1 MFSKTK
7 SPSELTNSNLLER
20 ITILENNMQQLIQN
34 NQFLIQKVA
43 YLENALNESHQKLE
57 RRITD
62 YTDVWHPMMTANIVR
77 VKEELVDTVN
87 ASVKSGLDNVIESEV
102 KSIIKSETQTIVDKL
117 ITLQNKFKSIVK
129 SEVKSIIQS
138 ETQTIVNKLQTL
150 QTKFDDTNIEGHTII
165 GYGGDGCS
173 GWDIPVFIRIGYK
186 SSLGDVYHFDDLGL
200 KLYRMGGYKIMT
212 LKSIKQLHDIFNF
225 TICDIDAIY
234 DLIFVDNN
242 HNHISLRATDRC
254 ECEKFY
260 IENKWYNKTNAQYLL
275 NILDEL
281 KIKIVFQGSELYNQK
296 PLRRYIL

>member
-1 MFSKTK
+1 M
-7 SPSELTNSNLLER
+7 LER
-20 ITILENNMQQLIQN
+20 ITILENNMQQLILN

-43 YLENALNESHQKLE
+43 YLENVLNESHQKLE

-87 ASVKSGLDNVIESEV
+87 ASVKSGLDNIIESEV

-165 GYGGDGCS
+165 GYQDRV
-173 GWDIPVFIRIGYK
+173 PAFIHIGYK
-186 SSLGDVYHFDDLGL
+186 SVFGDYNHYDNLAL
-200 KLYRMGGYKIMT
+200 QLNCISRQINSNYLIMT
-212 LKSIKQLHDIFNF
+212 LKSIKELHDIFNF
-225 TICDIDAIY
+225 TTCDLCGMYDFMFID
-234 DLIFVDNN
+234 DNRN
-242 HNHISLRATDRC
+242 DKSLRATDS
-254 ECEKFY
+254 Y
-260 IENKWYNKTNAQYLL
+260 IESKWYNKTNAQYLL
-275 NILDEL
+275 SILDEL
-281 KIKIVFQGSELYNQK
+281 KIKIVFQGSELYNQM